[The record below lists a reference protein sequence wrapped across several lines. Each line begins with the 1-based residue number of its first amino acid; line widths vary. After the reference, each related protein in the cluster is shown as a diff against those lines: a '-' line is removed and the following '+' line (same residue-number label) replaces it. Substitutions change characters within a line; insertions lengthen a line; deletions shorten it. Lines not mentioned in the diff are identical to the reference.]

1 MSQLVTC
8 GSMATFPSNNYKIE
22 LPKEENT
29 KYFQFWEKN
38 RAQSTWQVVQYTG
51 GAQEMDFPEMSLYCN
66 IHGDGPEK
74 KLLLLSEN

>member
-1 MSQLVTC
+1 M
-8 GSMATFPSNNYKIE
+8 GPWPPSLPITIRLNCPKKKILNISRFGKRTEHKAHGKWYK
-22 LPKEENT
+22 
-29 KYFQFWEKN
+29 
-38 RAQSTWQVVQYTG
+38 YTG